1 MTKKFEDISMK
12 NSFLKMRVGRIED
25 LASNILSLQKAL
37 QDQML
42 QCMMVVEASW
52 NLRGNNHK
60 VSESEGPHDT
70 DKL

>member
-1 MTKKFEDISMK
+1 
-12 NSFLKMRVGRIED
+12 MRVGRIED

-60 VSESEGPHDT
+60 VSECDGPHNPDQM
-70 DKL
+70 

>member
-1 MTKKFEDISMK
+1 
-12 NSFLKMRVGRIED
+12 MRVGRIED